1 MRTKWS
7 KLLWQFPGTKSPRRR
22 AQVASIQ
29 PSAEFLE
36 IRRVLSASAAAV
48 AAPAPSPATIGLVN
62 GILQIKGTEK
72 GDVITIQK
80 DQANPFLVQFQV
92 KTGAT
97 LVTKTFNS
105 AEIRQIDVKSLNG
118 NDQVENKTSIPDRM
132 EGGSGDDDLRG
143 GSGNSTLIGGTGN
156 DALYGRN
163 GDDRL
168 DGGQGDDHLDGQDG
182 NDSLVGGIGNDDL
195 EGGDGL
201 DTLTGDDG
209 NDLLSGGGSA
219 DSLTGGIGDD
229 TLQGDSGNDT
239 IRGGS
244 GDDKLDG
251 NSGTDALFGDGG
263 NDTLYGG
270 DDGAVDSLKGG
281 GGKDVFR
288 VENKITSSQNDAFGR
303 LIYIWGTQDVDKV
316 MDREAG
322 ELITRTFKTGPV
334 F

>member
-7 KLLWQFPGTKSPRRR
+7 NLLWQFLGTKSLRRR

-48 AAPAPSPATIGLVN
+48 AAPSPATIELVN

-72 GDVITIQK
+72 SDVITIQK
-80 DQANPFLVQFQV
+80 DQANPFLVQVQV
-92 KTGAT
+92 KTGT
-97 LVTKTFNS
+97 TIISKIFNS
-105 AEIRQIDVKSLNG
+105 ADIRQIDVKSLNG
-118 NDQVENKTSIPDRM
+118 NDQVENKTNIPDRM

-168 DGGQGDDHLDGQDG
+168 DGGQGDDSLNGQDG
-182 NDSLVGGIGNDDL
+182 EDSLSGGPGNDDL
-195 EGGDGL
+195 EGGEGQ
-201 DTLTGDDG
+201 DTLSGDDG
-209 NDLLSGGGSA
+209 NDWLSGGDSA
-219 DSLTGGIGDD
+219 DSLLGGIGNDTLEGNSGNDTLRGGIGNDLLRGNSGADALYGNDGNDTLVSGDDSTVDSLTGG
-229 TLQGDSGNDT
+229 S
-239 IRGGS
+239 
-244 GDDKLDG
+244 
-251 NSGTDALFGDGG
+251 
-263 NDTLYGG
+263 
-270 DDGAVDSLKGG
+270 
-281 GGKDVFR
+281 GKDSFR
-288 VENKITSSQNDAFGR
+288 VENKITSSQYDAFGR

-322 ELITRTFKTGPV
+322 ELITRNFKTGPV